1 MITKNQVKELV
12 KFYQIDEFTIKREYF
27 QLVFL
32 SYLYKEKD
40 SEKIFFKGGTAIRF
54 LFNSPRFSEDLD
66 FSTTYSK
73 EKIKKVIKKIEG
85 LIKKELPGL
94 KILPLY
100 SGKEGERYRIKYH
113 DEDLK
118 YPLVIR
124 LDFHI
129 EKKIGKTEVSPLMT
143 KFPIVIF
150 PLVSHLSA
158 SEILK
163 EKIDALS
170 TRGKG
175 RDFFDVWFLLEKG
188 VKTDKK
194 INKNLLIQKINRYPT
209 KKLNRDLDKFLPLSQ
224 RGMGEIIKRRLREY
238 VTNYMSYL

>member
-1 MITKNQVKELV
+1 MITESQAKELA
-12 KFYQIDEFTIKREYF
+12 KFYQIDEFTIKREYL
-27 QLVFL
+27 QLIFL
-32 SYLYKEKD
+32 SYLFREKE

-54 LFNSPRFSEDLD
+54 LFGSPRFSEDLD

-73 EKIKKVIKKIEG
+73 EKIKQIVKKLES
-85 LIKKELPGL
+85 LLKKELLGL
-94 KILPLY
+94 KILFLY
-100 SGKEGERYRIKYH
+100 SGKEGERYRIKYQ
-113 DEDLK
+113 DKDLK

-124 LDFHI
+124 LDFYI
-129 EKKIGKTEVSPLMT
+129 VKKIRKTEVSPLIT
-143 KFPIVIF
+143 KFPIAVF
-150 PLVSHLSA
+150 PLISHLSP

-194 INKNLLIQKINRYPT
+194 INKKLLIQKINRYPT
-209 KKLNRDLDKFLPLSQ
+209 EKLNRDLDKFLPLSQ
-224 RGMGEIIKRRLREY
+224 RGIGKMMKRRLIEEIL
-238 VTNYMSYL
+238 NF